1 MKKQYIA
8 PDLTAVIFRAERGYA
23 ASSNPIDN
31 VAQKINEQ
39 AEQAVVTAWG
49 DPDGD
54 QNVYGY
60 NQSGDPHDGMAAGYF
75 YTESTEGWFGN

>member
-8 PDLTAVIFRAERGYA
+8 PDLTAVVFRAERGYA
-23 ASSNPIDN
+23 ASVIDN
-31 VAQKINEQ
+31 VAKMINNQ

-54 QNVYGY
+54 QNITGY
-60 NQSGDPHDGMAAGYF
+60 NTDGRPETGMAAGYF
-75 YTESTEGWFGN
+75 YEGQTGGWFSDN